1 MLEGEEK
8 TPNDTIALIQNILRV
23 HSDKK
28 CKLHSIQRKKCYH
41 FLMELQLPAPLYQPF
56 LSWYSLEDTISPRF
70 GLSSGWRAS
79 NFMYFPLG
87 VLQDLVTLCPL
98 IMLYEPSSASKR
110 HRNSRSPQNGP
121 QLQNNTLNKQI
132 NILPSVLYPS
142 EIQTPVEQWQVFLQ
156 KEKSLVF
163 SNRVHY
169 WLIRK
174 CYATLLPTAN
184 PRYGS
189 VTQIISTGSW

>member
-1 MLEGEEK
+1 MQ
-8 TPNDTIALIQNILRV
+8 TT
-23 HSDKK
+23 
-28 CKLHSIQRKKCYH
+28 LHSEKEMLSFSNGIATAS
-41 FLMELQLPAPLYQPF
+41 APLSAIPF
-56 LSWYSLEDTISPRF
+56 KIQLGRYYFSQIWFIFWLKSLQFHVFPTWSPPGSRHPVPINN
-70 GLSSGWRAS
+70 G
-79 NFMYFPLG
+79 
-87 VLQDLVTLCPL
+87 
-98 IMLYEPSSASKR
+98 PSSASKR
-110 HRNSRSPQNGP
+110 QRNSRSPRNGP

-189 VTQIISTGSW
+189 VTQIISTSSW